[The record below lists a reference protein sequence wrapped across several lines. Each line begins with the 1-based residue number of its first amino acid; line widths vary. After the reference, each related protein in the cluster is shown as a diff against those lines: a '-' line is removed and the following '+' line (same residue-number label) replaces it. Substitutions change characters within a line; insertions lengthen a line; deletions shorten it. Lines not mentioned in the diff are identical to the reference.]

1 MSGVCA
7 SRSHL
12 PKQKMK
18 PLQINLHAKA
28 NSLGESGEIASGP
41 KTDENRT
48 IFGAVYDTDALENA
62 NDPALRKWKGLKEGR
77 WLAAISGPN
86 ESVPIAVADDHE
98 GLVAEVNRLYSTDS
112 AASQEM
118 PGEEDDKT

>member
-1 MSGVCA
+1 
-7 SRSHL
+7 
-12 PKQKMK
+12 MK
-18 PLQINLHAKA
+18 PLQINPHAKT

-86 ESVPIAVADDHE
+86 ES
-98 GLVAEVNRLYSTDS
+98 GT
-112 AASQEM
+112 
-118 PGEEDDKT
+118 